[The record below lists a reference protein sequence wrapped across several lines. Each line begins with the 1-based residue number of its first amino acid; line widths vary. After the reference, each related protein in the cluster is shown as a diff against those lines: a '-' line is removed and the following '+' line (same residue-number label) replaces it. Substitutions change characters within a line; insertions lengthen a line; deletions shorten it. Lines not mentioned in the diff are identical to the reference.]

1 MLALPLPDALFTKEP
16 FTTTFWVLL
25 PTLLPTVEPTLI
37 IALPLPEEELFTA
50 PLTVTF

>member
-1 MLALPLPDALFTKEP
+1 MLALPLPDASIYREP
-16 FTTTFWVLL
+16 PQQHFVLL